1 MTQKTTRNMATEA
14 TGERE
19 TTQAARAQPAGWSA
33 RTIEC
38 AGFAMQAH
46 ESGAGDD
53 ALCLGFADPP
63 ACRMLEDLAARLRLS
78 ALAPACAPLEGPPDL
93 DSTALAACAL
103 ACAHDLG
110 LKEFAVL
117 ARGDADHAALRLA
130 LRAPHARAPARL
142 SRRPAARRSRRSR
155 SRAPP
160 CARAHDL
167 RLSGRSAFFLRDAR
181 SSLDPRTPHMSS
193 LLSGVRVLDL
203 TNVLAG
209 PFCCYQ
215 LALMGA
221 DVIKVEAPGAGD
233 LARQLGADPAL
244 NKKLMGASF
253 LAQNAA
259 KRSIALDLKS
269 ARGKEIFKRL
279 VATADVV
286 VENFRPG
293 VMERLGL
300 GAAELRALRPGLVY
314 CAISGFGQDGPLRDN
329 PAYDQIVQ
337 GLSGAM
343 SVTGDAQSAPLRVG
357 YPVADT
363 LGGLTAALA
372 ICGALVR
379 RARGGEGETID
390 VSMLEATLV
399 AMGWQ
404 VSNWL
409 IAGVEPKPLGN
420 ENMTAAPSGT
430 FVTAQG
436 ALNIAA
442 NKQEQ
447 FEKLCAL
454 IGRPELARDPRFA
467 EREERKRRR
476 YELKAELEIALA
488 DKPADEWARLM
499 NAQGVPAGEVLSVP
513 QALAHPQV
521 VSRGLVRRFEN
532 APGLDGALEVVR
544 AGFRLQSGDPA
555 PAAPPPR
562 LGEHAAEI
570 LRELG
575 CSPAEIADFLGG

>member
-1 MTQKTTRNMATEA
+1 
-14 TGERE
+14 
-19 TTQAARAQPAGWSA
+19 
-33 RTIEC
+33 
-38 AGFAMQAH
+38 
-46 ESGAGDD
+46 
-53 ALCLGFADPP
+53 
-63 ACRMLEDLAARLRLS
+63 
-78 ALAPACAPLEGPPDL
+78 
-93 DSTALAACAL
+93 
-103 ACAHDLG
+103 
-110 LKEFAVL
+110 
-117 ARGDADHAALRLA
+117 
-130 LRAPHARAPARL
+130 
-142 SRRPAARRSRRSR
+142 
-155 SRAPP
+155 
-160 CARAHDL
+160 
-167 RLSGRSAFFLRDAR
+167 
-181 SSLDPRTPHMSS
+181 MSS

-532 APGLDGALEVVR
+532 APGLDDALEVVR